1 VSYGLAAAFQTAS
14 GLSEI
19 DFLIPAQVVRG
30 AISKEYCV
38 TSLSKN
44 RGISISIPMIGSWLV
59 VLVFALATC
68 LSARLSAQELSGVK
82 GGLAGIVT
90 DSSGAAVPGAAV
102 TVAGSADTR
111 KVTTNDTGRWEI
123 LDLTPGSYTISVER
137 EGFSKIETKA
147 VSVEINRVNNVNL
160 ALRAGAVAETV
171 QVDATATSIDTGST
185 ALSSNLTSSFYSQ
198 VPVAR
203 NVGSLFYTAPG
214 VANSGGSGTSNPA
227 IGGATGLENQYI
239 ADGVNITDAGYG
251 GLGVWSPVYGSLGT
265 GLNLTFVQEV
275 QVKTGAFEPRYGKG
289 DGGIVQIVTKSG
301 GNSYHG
307 ALATFFAPDAFSSG
321 QRYADDYFD
330 RVNVRGHIAS
340 EPQEDASAEIGGYVP
355 GVHLKDKLFFYG
367 AYNPALNKIYWE
379 SPSVSPFFS
388 NGAFTNKTTV
398 NSWAAKLTY
407 KLTDATSLDASA
419 FADPSKTN
427 SGYGVANE
435 DTFPDFPQLN
445 IGGTANFSRWN
456 YGTRSETLRLSSS
469 LSPTWQLDMSA
480 SAKRSDF
487 TETPADNVN
496 FIEDFTG
503 IRQAAAYFAQGVQ
516 FVQNPVV
523 HDYGFGIDTEKTINF
538 HGQHTLSAGWGFSH
552 SIYKLDKYYPGGQ
565 VPFPSTNIS
574 GVSVAGI
581 TSNPALVGA
590 STNYAFNLL
599 PAATNPTTGLVDC
612 APSDCPYY
620 NGTQV
625 YLQQSRGIFSN
636 PVAETSSA
644 YHAIYAN
651 DNYALNRFVTFN
663 LGIRW
668 DEEQLNAVTQSYVF
682 NDNWSPRL
690 GINIDPFGDR
700 KSKVF
705 FNWGRY
711 TQSFPQ
717 DGALRDLSNELDV
730 YQANWKPEAD
740 ATNNVVIGPYGTV
753 VPVIDSNHL
762 ISGDP
767 AAGQQGGN
775 VSASGGA
782 SPIFIE
788 HNTKMNLEEEYVGG
802 VERQYKGFVLSGRY
816 MDRRLLRI
824 IEDTSGASPEGA
836 LAGFVAQ
843 QFVVGNLSAKTD
855 YFINE
860 QEQAYSQAAG
870 PPANCPAFGNYTKGS
885 NVANYGLQK
894 NTLGQVVGGAC
905 GYNVLTAADP
915 IPDGKPDGFSN
926 PYRHY
931 QALEF
936 EANKNFSHNFLL
948 RANYRWAKLYGNY
961 EGLYRNDNG
970 QSDPSISSL
979 FDFTNGVLGLLGQ
992 QFVQGFL
999 NTDRRQVGNLYGS
1012 YTIPNGFMRRFTG
1025 GLGLRGSSGQPISEL
1040 GAHPVYTDAG
1050 EVPIGGRGSVGTE
1063 PSNYQLDLHADYP
1076 LQLGERYK
1084 VKFTFD
1090 TFNVTNSRSL
1100 TAVDQNIALSYGV
1113 PDVDYLKPVSFQR
1126 AFYGRGSIRFEF

>member
-1 VSYGLAAAFQTAS
+1 MGASLILLAFAFAA
-14 GLSEI
+14 
-19 DFLIPAQVVRG
+19 
-30 AISKEYCV
+30 
-38 TSLSKN
+38 
-44 RGISISIPMIGSWLV
+44 
-59 VLVFALATC
+59 C
-68 LSARLSAQELSGVK
+68 LPNLSAQELSGTK
-82 GGLAGIVT
+82 GGLQGVVT
-90 DSSGAAVPGAAV
+90 DSSGAVVPGAAV
-102 TVAGSADTR
+102 NVVGNSDNKTVNTD
-111 KVTTNDTGRWEI
+111 NTGHWEI
-123 LDLTPGSYTISVER
+123 TGLTPGPYTVNVER
-137 EGFSKIETKA
+137 EGFEKTVAKA
-147 VSVEINRVNNVNL
+147 IVVEINRINSVNL
-160 ALRAGAVAETV
+160 VLQAGAVAQTV
-171 QVDATATSIDTGST
+171 QVDATTTSIDTGST
-185 ALSSNLTSSFYSQ
+185 ALSSNLTSSFYSE

-214 VANSGGSGTSNPA
+214 VANSGGAGTANPA

-239 ADGVNITDAGYG
+239 ADGVNITDGGYG

-265 GLNLTFVQEV
+265 GLNLTFIQEV
-275 QVKTGAFEPRYGKG
+275 QVKTGAFEPKYGKA

-301 GNSYHG
+301 GTSYHG
-307 ALATFFAPDAFSSG
+307 ALAAFFAPDAFSAG
-321 QRYADDYFD
+321 QRYADDFFQ

-340 EPQEDASAEIGGYVP
+340 EPQYDASAEFGGYVP
-355 GVHLKDKLFFYG
+355 GVNLKDKLFFYG
-367 AYNPALNKIYWE
+367 AYNPALNKVFWE
-379 SPSVSPFFS
+379 SPSVSEYYP
-388 NGAFTNKTTV
+388 NGPFTNKTTV
-398 NSWAAKLTY
+398 NSWAAKVTF
-407 KLTDATSLDASA
+407 KINDASSLDASA
-419 FADPSKTN
+419 FADPSRTN
-427 SGYGVANE
+427 GGYGLANE
-435 DTFPDFPQLN
+435 DFFPFYPQLN
-445 IGGTANFSRWN
+445 ISNDSVFSHWN
-456 YGTRSETLRLSSS
+456 YGTRSETLHLTSS
-469 LSPTWQLDMSA
+469 LSPTWQLDMSGT
-480 SAKRSDF
+480 AKRSDF
-487 TETPADNVN
+487 TETPLHNVN
-496 FIEDFTG
+496 FIEDYTG
-503 IRQAAAYFAQGVQ
+503 IAQPGAFIAQGLQ
-516 FVQNPVV
+516 FVQNPVT
-523 HDYGFGIDTEKTINF
+523 HDYGFGLDTEKTVNLF
-538 HGQHTLSAGWGFSH
+538 GQHTFSLGYGFTH
-552 SIYKLDKYYPGGQ
+552 SIYKLEKYYPGPQ
-565 VPFPSTNIS
+565 FPFPSENII
-574 GVSVAGI
+574 GTPVASI

-590 STNYAFNLL
+590 TSNAAFNLL
-599 PAATNPTTGLVDC
+599 PAAPNPATGLIDC

-625 YLQQSRGIFSN
+625 YLQQSRGIFSS
-636 PVAETSSA
+636 PYAETSSS
-644 YHAIYAN
+644 YQAIYAN

-668 DEEQLNAVTQSYVF
+668 DQEQLNAVTQTYTF

-700 KSKVF
+700 KSKIF

-711 TQSFPQ
+711 TQMFPQ
-717 DGALRDLSNELDV
+717 DGALRDLSNELDI

-740 ATNNVVIGPYGTV
+740 ANNNVILGPYGTV
-753 VPVIDSNHL
+753 VPVFDAAHL

-788 HNTKMNLEEEYVGG
+788 HATKMNLEEEYVGG
-802 VERQYKGFVLSGRY
+802 IERQYKGFVLSARY
-816 MDRRLLRI
+816 LDRRLLRI

-836 LAGFVAQ
+836 LSGYVAQ

-860 QEQAYSQAAG
+860 VEQAYTQAAG
-870 PPANCPAFGNYTKGS
+870 PPANCVNSTDP
-885 NVANYGLQK
+885 NVADYGLK
-894 NTLGQVVGGAC
+894 TNTLGQVVGGAC

-915 IPDGKPDGFSN
+915 TPDGKPDGFSN

-948 RANYRWAKLYGNY
+948 RMNYRWAKLYGNY

-979 FDFTNGVLGLLGQ
+979 YDFTNGVLGLLGQ
-992 QFVQGFL
+992 QFQEGYL

-1025 GLGLRGSSGQPISEL
+1025 GIGLRGASGIPISNL
-1040 GAHPVYTDAG
+1040 GAHPVYTDPG

-1100 TAVDQNIALSYGV
+1100 VAVDQDSALSYGV
-1113 PDVDYLKPVSFQR
+1113 PNVDFLKPVAFQR

>member
-1 VSYGLAAAFQTAS
+1 M
-14 GLSEI
+14 
-19 DFLIPAQVVRG
+19 
-30 AISKEYCV
+30 

>member
-1 VSYGLAAAFQTAS
+1 MT
-14 GLSEI
+14 
-19 DFLIPAQVVRG
+19 
-30 AISKEYCV
+30 ISRIN
-38 TSLSKN
+38 S
-44 RGISISIPMIGSWLV
+44 GISRMGNLLIL
-59 VLVFALATC
+59 LAFAIATC
-68 LSARLSAQELSGVK
+68 LSTNLSAQELSGTK
-82 GGLAGIVT
+82 GGLQGVVN
-90 DSSGAAVPGAAV
+90 DSSGAVVPGASV
-102 TVAGSADTR
+102 TVTGNSDT
-111 KVTTNDTGRWEI
+111 KTANTDSTGHWEI
-123 LDLTPGSYTISVER
+123 TGLTPGPYTISVER
-137 EGFSKIETKA
+137 EGFEKTVAKA
-147 VSVEINRVNNVNL
+147 IVVEINRINSVTLVL
-160 ALRAGAVAETV
+160 HAGAVAQTV

-185 ALSSNLTSSFYSQ
+185 ALSSNLTSTFYSE

-214 VANSGGSGTSNPA
+214 VANSGGSGTANPA

-239 ADGVNITDAGYG
+239 ADGVNITDGGYG

-265 GLNLTFVQEV
+265 GLNLTFIQEV
-275 QVKTGAFEPRYGKG
+275 QVKTGAFEPKYGKA

-301 GNSYHG
+301 GTAYHG
-307 ALATFFAPDAFSSG
+307 ALSAFFAPDAFSSG
-321 QRYADDYFD
+321 QRYADNYFQ

-340 EPQEDASAEIGGYVP
+340 EPQYDASAEFGGYVP

-367 AYNPALNKIYWE
+367 AFNPALNKVFWE
-379 SPSVSPFFS
+379 APSVAGYYP
-388 NGAFTNKTTV
+388 NGPFTNKTTV
-398 NSWAAKLTY
+398 SSWAAKLTF
-407 KLTDATSLDASA
+407 KLNDSTSIDASA

-427 SGYGVANE
+427 GGYGVPNE
-435 DTFPDFPQLN
+435 DFFPFFPQIN
-445 IGGTANFSRWN
+445 IANDSVFSHWN
-456 YGTRSETLRLSSS
+456 YGTRSETLHATSSI
-469 LSPTWQLDMSA
+469 SPTWQLDISGT
-480 SAKRSDF
+480 AKRSDF
-487 TETPADNVN
+487 TETPLHNVN
-496 FIEDFTG
+496 FIEDYTG
-503 IRQAAAYFAQGVQ
+503 IVQPGAFFAQGLQ
-516 FVQNPVV
+516 FVQNPVT

-565 VPFPSTNIS
+565 FPFPSTNIS
-574 GVSVAGI
+574 GVPVASI

-590 STNYAFNLL
+590 STNAAFNLL
-599 PAATNPTTGLVDC
+599 PAAPNPTTGLVDC
-612 APSDCPYY
+612 APSDCPFY

-625 YLQQSRGIFSN
+625 YLQQSRGIFSS
-636 PVAETSSA
+636 PFAETSSA
-644 YHAIYAN
+644 YHAIYGN
-651 DNYALNRFVTFN
+651 DNYALNRYVTFN
-663 LGIRW
+663 VGIRW

-700 KSKVF
+700 KSKFF

-740 ATNNVVIGPYGTV
+740 ANNNVVIGPFNTV
-753 VPVIDSNHL
+753 VPVLDAAHL

-767 AAGQQGGN
+767 AAGQQSGN
-775 VSASGGA
+775 ISASGGA

-788 HNTKMNLEEEYVGG
+788 HNTKMNLEEEYVTG
-802 VERQYKGFVLSGRY
+802 VERQVAGFVLSARY

-843 QFVVGNLSAKTD
+843 QFVVGNLNKNTD

-860 QEQAYSQAAG
+860 QEQAYTQAAG
-870 PPANCPAFGNYTKGS
+870 PPSNCPAFGNYTPGS
-885 NVANYGLQK
+885 NVANYGLK
-894 NTLGQVVGGAC
+894 TNTLGQVVGGAC

-915 IPDGKPDGFSN
+915 TPDGKPDGFST

-979 FDFTNGVLGLLGQ
+979 YDFANGVLGLLGQ
-992 QFVQGFL
+992 QFQQGYL

-1012 YTIPNGFMRRFTG
+1012 YTIPDGFMRRFTG
-1025 GLGLRGSSGQPISEL
+1025 GIGLRGSSGQPISDL
-1040 GAHPVYTDAG
+1040 GAHPVYTDPG
-1050 EVPIGGRGSVGTE
+1050 EVPIGGRGSVGTNA
-1063 PSNYQLDLHADYP
+1063 SNYQLDLHADYP
-1076 LQLGERYK
+1076 LQLGEKYK
-1084 VKFTFD
+1084 IKFTFD

-1100 TAVDQNIALSYGV
+1100 TGVDQESALSYGV
-1113 PDVDYLKPVSFQR
+1113 PNVDYLKPVAFQR
-1126 AFYGRGSIRFEF
+1126 AFYGRGSVRFEF

>member
-1 VSYGLAAAFQTAS
+1 MELF
-14 GLSEI
+14 
-19 DFLIPAQVVRG
+19 
-30 AISKEYCV
+30 SKEYRV
-38 TSLSKN
+38 TIFKIN
-44 RGISISIPMIGSWLV
+44 RISRICSWFIL
-59 VLVFALATC
+59 LAFALVAS
-68 LSARLSAQELSGVK
+68 LPAQELSGTK
-82 GGLAGIVT
+82 GGLAGVVT
-90 DSSGAAVPGAAV
+90 DSSGAAVPGAGV
-102 TVAGSADTR
+102 MVAGSSDTR
-111 KVTTNDTGRWEI
+111 RVTTNDTGRWEI

-147 VSVEINRVNNVNL
+147 VTVEINRINNVNL

-214 VANSGGSGTSNPA
+214 VANSGGSGTANPA

-275 QVKTGAFEPRYGKG
+275 QVKTGAFEPKYGKG

-301 GNSYHG
+301 GNAYHG
-307 ALATFFAPDAFSSG
+307 ALGVFFAPDAFSSG
-321 QRYADDYFD
+321 QRYADNYFQ
-330 RVNVRGHIAS
+330 RVNVHGHIAS
-340 EPQEDASAEIGGYVP
+340 EPQADASAEIGGYVP
-355 GVHLKDKLFFYG
+355 GMHLKDRLFFYG
-367 AYNPALNKIYWE
+367 AYNPALNKVFWE
-379 SPSVSPFFS
+379 SPSVSPNFG

-398 NSWAAKLTY
+398 NSWAAKVTF
-407 KLTDATSLDASA
+407 KVNDATSLDASA

-427 SGYGVANE
+427 GGYGVANE
-435 DTFPDFPQLN
+435 DTFPFFPQLN
-445 IGGTANFSRWN
+445 VGGPSVFSHWN
-456 YGTRSETLRLSSS
+456 YGTRSETLHLTSS
-469 LSPTWQLDMSA
+469 LSPTWQLDISA
-480 SAKRSDF
+480 SAKRSYF
-487 TETPADNVN
+487 TETPLDNVN

-503 IRQAAAYFAQGVQ
+503 IRQAAAYFASGVQ
-516 FVQNPVV
+516 FVQSPLL
-523 HDYGFGIDTEKTINF
+523 HDYGFGIDTEKTVNF
-538 HGQHTLSAGWGFSH
+538 HGQHTLSAGWGFTH
-552 SIYKLDKYYPGGQ
+552 SIYQLNKYYPGGQ
-565 VPFPSTNIS
+565 IPFPSTNIAGGNVS
-574 GVSVAGI
+574 GFV
-581 TSNPALVGA
+581 SNPALVGA
-590 STNYAFNLL
+590 SANYAFNLL
-599 PAATNPTTGLVDC
+599 PAATNSAGVVDC
-612 APSDCPYY
+612 APSDCPFY

-625 YLQQSRGIFSN
+625 YLQQNRGIFSSPN
-636 PVAETSSA
+636 AETSSA
-644 YHAIYAN
+644 YHAIYGN

-700 KSKVF
+700 KSKIF

-717 DGALRDLSNELDV
+717 DGALRDLANELDI
-730 YQANWKPEAD
+730 YNANWKPEAD
-740 ATNNVVIGPYGTV
+740 ANNNVIIGPTGTV
-753 VPVIDSNHL
+753 VPVIDANHL

-767 AAGQQGGN
+767 AAGSEGGN
-775 VSASGGA
+775 ISASGGP

-802 VERQYKGFVLSGRY
+802 IERQYKGFVLSARY

-836 LAGFVAQ
+836 LSGNVGQ

-855 YFINE
+855 YFVNE
-860 QEQAYSQAAG
+860 QETPYTFNGNAPNFGAPASCVTNYNVGNGNG
-870 PPANCPAFGNYTKGS
+870 PFLNS
-885 NVANYGLQK
+885 I
-894 NTLGQVVGGAC
+894 GQVSGPGGAC
-905 GYNVLTAADP
+905 GANTATAGDP
-915 IPDGKPDGFSN
+915 TPDGKPDGFSN

-931 QALEF
+931 QAIEL

-948 RANYRWAKLYGNY
+948 RVNYRWAKLYGNY

-979 FDFTNGVLGLLGQ
+979 FDFTDGALGMLGQ

-1025 GLGLRGSSGQPISEL
+1025 GLGLRASSGQPISEL
-1040 GAHPVYTDAG
+1040 GAHPVYDTPG
-1050 EVPIGGRGSVGTE
+1050 EVPIGGRGSIGTE
-1063 PSNYQLDLHADYP
+1063 ASNYQLDLHADYP

-1100 TAVDQNIALSYGV
+1100 TAVDQDFALSYGV
-1113 PDVDYLKPVSFQR
+1113 NNVDFLKPLSFQR
-1126 AFYGRGSIRFEF
+1126 AFYGRGSVRFEF

>member
-1 VSYGLAAAFQTAS
+1 
-14 GLSEI
+14 
-19 DFLIPAQVVRG
+19 
-30 AISKEYCV
+30 V
-38 TSLSKN
+38 TSSRINSGPL
-44 RGISISIPMIGSWLV
+44 RLGAFFIL
-59 VLVFALATC
+59 LAFAITAC
-68 LSARLSAQELSGVK
+68 LQTLSAQELSGTK
-82 GGLAGIVT
+82 GGLQGVVT
-90 DSSGAAVPGAAV
+90 DSSGAVVPGASV
-102 TVAGSADTR
+102 TVIGNSDTR
-111 KVTTNDTGRWEI
+111 TVSTDSTGHWEATG
-123 LDLTPGSYTISVER
+123 LTPGPYTISVER
-137 EGFSKIETKA
+137 EGFSKTIAKA
-147 VSVEINRVNNVNL
+147 ITAEINRVNSVSL
-160 ALRAGAVAETV
+160 VLQAGAVAQTV

-185 ALSSNLTSSFYSQ
+185 ALSSNLTSSFYSE

-214 VANSGGSGTSNPA
+214 VANSGGSGTANPA

-239 ADGVNITDAGYG
+239 ADGVNITDGGYG

-301 GNSYHG
+301 GNAYHG
-307 ALATFFAPDAFSSG
+307 ALAAFFAPDAFSSG
-321 QRYADDYFD
+321 QRYADDYFQ

-340 EPQEDASAEIGGYVP
+340 EPQFDASAEIGGYVP
-355 GVHLKDKLFFYG
+355 GAQLKERLFFYG
-367 AYNPALNKIYWE
+367 AYNPALNKVYWE
-379 SPSVSPFFS
+379 SPSVSPYFA
-388 NGAFTNKTTV
+388 NGPFTNKTTV
-398 NSWAAKLTY
+398 NSWAAKLTF
-407 KLTDATSLDASA
+407 KLNEGTSLDASA

-427 SGYGVANE
+427 AGYGVANE
-435 DTFPDFPQLN
+435 DTFPFFPQLN
-445 IGGTANFSRWN
+445 IGGSATFSRWT
-456 YGTRSETLRLSSS
+456 YGTRSETLHLTSSI
-469 LSPTWQLDMSA
+469 SPTWQLDISGT
-480 SAKRSDF
+480 AKRSDF
-487 TETPADNVN
+487 TETPLDNVN
-496 FIEDFTG
+496 FIEDYTG
-503 IRQAAAYFAQGVQ
+503 LRQAAAYFAQGVQ
-516 FVQNPVV
+516 FLQNPVT
-523 HDYGFGIDTEKTINF
+523 HDYGFGIDTEKTVNF

-552 SIYKLDKYYPGGQ
+552 SIYKLQKAYPGGQ
-565 VPFPSTNIS
+565 FPFPATNIA
-574 GVSVAGI
+574 GVNVAGI

-590 STNYAFNLL
+590 SANAAFNLL
-599 PAATNPTTGLVDC
+599 PAATNPNTGLVDC

-636 PVAETSSA
+636 PIAETSSA

-663 LGIRW
+663 IGIRW

-717 DGALRDLSNELDV
+717 DGALRDLSNELDI

-740 ATNNVVIGPYGTV
+740 ANNNVVIGPYGTV
-753 VPVIDSNHL
+753 VPVLDGAHL

-782 SPIFIE
+782 SPIFIA
-788 HNTKMNLEEEYVGG
+788 HNTKMNFEEEYVGG
-802 VERQYKGFVLSGRY
+802 VERQYKGFVLSARY

-824 IEDTSGASPEGA
+824 IEDSSGASPEGA
-836 LAGFVAQ
+836 LSGFVAQ

-855 YFINE
+855 LFVNE
-860 QEQAYSQAAG
+860 QEQAYTQG
-870 PPANCPAFGNYTKGS
+870 GTLPANCPAAGNYTPGS
-885 NVANYGLQK
+885 NIANYGLQK

-915 IPDGKPDGFSN
+915 TPDGKPDGFSN

-948 RANYRWAKLYGNY
+948 RVNYRWAKLYGNY

-992 QFVQGFL
+992 QFVEGYL

-1012 YTIPNGFMRRFTG
+1012 YTIPNGFMKRFTG
-1025 GLGLRGSSGQPISEL
+1025 GMGLRGSSGQPISEL

-1050 EVPIGGRGSVGTE
+1050 EVPIGGRGTVGTE

-1084 VKFTFD
+1084 IKFSFD

-1100 TAVDQNIALSYGV
+1100 SAVDQNVALSYGV
-1113 PDVDYLKPVSFQR
+1113 NNVDYLKPISFQR
-1126 AFYGRGSIRFEF
+1126 AFYGRGSVRFEF

>member
-1 VSYGLAAAFQTAS
+1 M
-14 GLSEI
+14 
-19 DFLIPAQVVRG
+19 
-30 AISKEYCV
+30 

-979 FDFTNGVLGLLGQ
+979 YDFTDGVLGMLGQ
-992 QFVQGFL
+992 QFVQGYL